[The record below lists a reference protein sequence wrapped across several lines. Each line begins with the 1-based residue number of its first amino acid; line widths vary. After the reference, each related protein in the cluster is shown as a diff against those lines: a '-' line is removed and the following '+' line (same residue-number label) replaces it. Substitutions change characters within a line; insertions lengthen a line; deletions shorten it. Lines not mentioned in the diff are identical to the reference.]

1 MRFYGNGI
9 VWDAENDCM
18 LMKFIPTE
26 YGKLGTYDTDDK
38 RIQQILING
47 GYKHDGKEEALKK
60 VEVLP
65 DVPVTENVAESV
77 ADEAPAKVTADLDVK
92 QLRELGRQRGL
103 AFKPG
108 TTKID
113 MAKAINAK

>member
-1 MRFYGNGI
+1 MRFYGRGI
-9 VWDAENDCM
+9 VWDKENDRT
-18 LMKFIPTE
+18 LMKFVDGE
-26 YGKLGTYDTDDK
+26 FETDDP
-38 RIQQILING
+38 RITELLLAG
-47 GYKHDGKEEALKK
+47 GYKHDGKEEAPKI

-65 DVPVTENVAESV
+65 DVPAAENVAESV
-77 ADEAPAKVTADLDVK
+77 ADEVPAQVTADIGVK
-92 QLRELGRQRGL
+92 ELRELGKQRGL

>member
-1 MRFYGNGI
+1 MRFYGRGI
-9 VWDAENDCM
+9 VWDKENDRT
-18 LMKFIPTE
+18 LMKFVDGE
-26 YGKLGTYDTDDK
+26 FETDDP
-38 RIQQILING
+38 RITELLLAG
-47 GYKHDGKEEALKK
+47 GYKHDGKEEAPKK

-65 DVPVTENVAESV
+65 DVPAKEELTAEVTV
-77 ADEAPAKVTADLDVK
+77 DPALVDRAYEKVTADLNVK
-92 QLRELGRQRGL
+92 ELREIGKQHGL